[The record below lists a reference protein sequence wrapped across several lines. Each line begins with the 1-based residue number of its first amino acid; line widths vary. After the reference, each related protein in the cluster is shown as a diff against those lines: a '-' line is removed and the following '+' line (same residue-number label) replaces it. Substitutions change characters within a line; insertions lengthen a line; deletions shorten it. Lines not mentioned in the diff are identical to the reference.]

1 MGTRAPTLLSA
12 AEGTEHNCRMA
23 VIRLD
28 HFAVAVRDPGP
39 AVQLYGELL
48 GGRYVQGVSD
58 WRGFGFIQFE
68 YPNGSRLEVI
78 FPGPEK
84 DGFLPKFLERHGE
97 GMHHMTFLVDDLRAE
112 VDRLRSAG
120 HRVVDEDYSDSNW
133 QDAFLSPLTAHGTI
147 TQLAQSTLSQAEQD
161 ARWGERLERILEVA
175 AGG

>member
-1 MGTRAPTLLSA
+1 
-12 AEGTEHNCRMA
+12 MA

-28 HFAVAVRDPGP
+28 HFAVAVRDPRP
-39 AVQLYGELL
+39 AAQLYGEML

-84 DGFLPKFLERHGE
+84 DGFLRRFLERHGE

-112 VDRLRSAG
+112 VERLRSAG
-120 HRVVDEDYSDSNW
+120 YRVVDEDYSDPNW
-133 QDAFLSPLTAHGTI
+133 RDAFLSPLTAHGTI
-147 TQLAQSTLSQAEQD
+147 VQLAQSTLSQAEQD

-175 AGG
+175 ARQY